1 MLPRSQSCASSS
13 DLADLGV
20 AAVAAA
26 DGGDDGADLASAE
39 DLRLRPTSQ
48 KLLSSDFVHRVS
60 LRTKTRILQFVYIK
74 VFLIT
79 HNNCAL

>member
-1 MLPRSQSCASSS
+1 
-13 DLADLGV
+13 
-20 AAVAAA
+20 
-26 DGGDDGADLASAE
+26 
-39 DLRLRPTSQ
+39 
-48 KLLSSDFVHRVS
+48 VHRVS